1 MMNRGPRLAVTVLA
15 VAIVTGLACR
25 SQTNVGLTATDEAA
39 LRQALDTEMKAANAA
54 DAAGWASVYAQDA
67 IVLRPHGPAV
77 QGREAIQQW
86 LATLP
91 PISNAKGEGVEIM
104 GYGVLGYLRGTYT
117 MKFSIPGVPT

>member
-1 MMNRGPRLAVTVLA
+1 MGRKGAALRIQDGAQMMNRGPSLAVTVLA

-25 SQTNVGLTATDEAA
+25 SQTNVGLTPSDEAA

-67 IVLRPHGPAV
+67 IVLRPHAPAV

-91 PISNAKGEGVEIM
+91 PISNAKGQG
-104 GYGVLGYLRGTYT
+104 L
-117 MKFSIPGVPT
+117 